1 MPTHRSPRGRRV
13 RFVLT
18 VQLVVTLTVLL
29 AAGQASGY
37 PLERGSTTAAKA
49 RPLDKVERKVLDQT
63 AAKGAATF
71 FVLLKDRANLAPA
84 TRLTRHRDRTAAV
97 YQRLRANADHSQA
110 RLRQLL
116 RASKV
121 DYKPFWIANAVKVT
135 AGPKLLAKIAALP
148 EVERVVAERRVQIP
162 KPSPAQERAR
172 IQAIEWNIDR
182 IRAPEVWSTFGDRG
196 DGIVVAN
203 IDTGVQFDHPALV
216 RQYRGNLGGGVFDH
230 NYNWFDPSQVCGSPS
245 LVPCDNVFHGTHTMG
260 TMVGDDGDPGTNQI
274 GVAPHARWIAAKGCE
289 DLGCSDSALLASGQW
304 VIAPTD
310 LNGQNPRPDLAPN
323 IVNNSW
329 GSGPGDPFYQQI
341 VDAWNAAGIFPQ
353 FSNGNAGP
361 SCGSAGSPGDFL
373 NTYAAGAF
381 DINNTIADFSSR
393 GPSAFGGE
401 LKPNIAA
408 PGVDVRSSVPGGGY
422 DLVSGTSMASPHVAG
437 TVALMW
443 SAAPSLVGDIALTR
457 QLLDD
462 TAVDTEDLS
471 CGGTAD
477 DNNVWGEGRLD
488 AFAAVDASPRGPVGT
503 LTGTVTDQSTGNPIE
518 GAAVH
523 AVGPSDRTTFTGA
536 DGSYT
541 VTLPVGTYDV
551 TASHFGYLSE
561 TAGGVTVTEGA
572 TTTQDF
578 ALQPAPS
585 HTVSG
590 HVRDG
595 DGNPLAGA
603 TVTIEATPLPP
614 ATTDAGGAYSFASV
628 PEGEYDVTASA
639 GGCYE
644 TQTQHLVVD
653 GDETLDFTLAQR
665 HDNFGYSCQ
674 PTDFGFVDAN
684 TVLPLSGDDA
694 SVPVTLPFE
703 FTFYGATYTSAN
715 VTTNGFLSFV
725 NPEPVFTNG
734 PIPSADIPNGA
745 IYPFWDDFI
754 VDDAAS
760 VRTEALGSAPDRSF
774 VIEWDNVAFLA
785 DTSKRVNFE
794 VVLTE
799 TGHIT
804 FQYQGIDDDGMEE
817 GSSATIGIEN
827 AAGDDALQYSFN
839 QPAVSNG
846 TAILFSLPPS
856 GFVQGTVTDANDH
869 QPIVGARVRALQGS
883 DVVRQTTTGADGHY
897 RLQVPLG
904 TYTIEASARGYAT
917 ETAPAVVDQENE
929 VVTRDFVLETARAE
943 VDPTALEF
951 IVPPGEHRSQQLTL
965 RNTGSA
971 TLEWEVRETGG
982 GRVATSS
989 TRGLT
994 RSKNA
999 DPNART
1005 TKGLYPGGTPR
1016 GWSPTAPGDVLKSW
1030 PPTGLALAWGV
1041 GFDGDVWLS
1050 DVPDNDRNHEFTVD
1064 GAATGRSWPTPWAGD
1079 WPADMAL
1086 DTTHNLMCQLAVG
1099 GDNGIHCWDAST
1111 GAEVDSITGPW
1122 SGISQRGLAY
1132 RADDDSFYVGGW
1144 NEGILYHVKGLSHPD
1159 KGAVIGQCSPADGSI
1174 SGLGYNAAFNVVW
1187 AATNS
1192 PTDTIYELDPT
1203 SCNVL
1208 STLAHPTPGF
1218 NGAGLELDDAGNL
1231 WTIGQAPNRAYL
1243 IDSGVPSFTDVPWL
1257 SENPTSGTLPPGG
1270 SQQVQVTVD
1279 ATGLTPGVYD
1289 ASLVF
1294 VTNSGREPN
1303 LRVPVRLVVPAY
1315 RVGVNAGNGQY
1326 VDSHGDTWVADRAFT
1341 AGGYGYLGSSTTES
1355 SNHAIAGTVDD
1366 PLYQNLRRRMYEY
1379 KFDGLAPGIYQVE
1392 LRFAELARTRPNTH
1406 LFDVILENNL
1416 VLPAHDIALEV
1427 GSFAADDHSFFIRV
1441 DDGSLDVRLIR
1452 RAGFGQPIINAV
1464 RVTSRPDQ

>member
-37 PLERGSTTAAKA
+37 PLERGSSTAAKA
-49 RPLDKVERKVLDQT
+49 KPLDKVERKVLDQT

-71 FVLLKDRANLAPA
+71 FVVLKDRADLAPA
-84 TRLTRHRDRTAAV
+84 TKLTRHRDRTAAV
-97 YQRLRANADHSQA
+97 YRRLRANADRSQA

-121 DYKPFWIANAVKVT
+121 DYKPFWIANAIKVT
-135 AGPKLLAKIAALP
+135 AGPKLLVKIAALP
-148 EVERVVAERRVQIP
+148 EVERVVAAGRVRLP
-162 KPSPAQERAR
+162 KPSPAQEQAR

-203 IDTGVQFDHPALV
+203 VDTGVQFDHPALV

-245 LVPCDNVFHGTHTMG
+245 LAPCDNVGHGSHTMG

-289 DLGCSDSALLASGQW
+289 SDFCSDEALLAAGQW
-304 VIAPTD
+304 ILAPTD

-329 GSGPGDPFYQQI
+329 GDGPGNPFYQQI

-408 PGVDVRSSVPGGGY
+408 PGVDVRSSVPGGY
-422 DLVSGTSMASPHVAG
+422 EAFSGTSMASPHVAG

-462 TAVDTEDLS
+462 TAIDTEDLS

-503 LTGTVTDQSTGNPIE
+503 LTGTVTDAATGSPIE

-523 AVGPSDRTTFTGA
+523 AVGPSDRTSFTGA
-536 DGSYT
+536 DGSYSI
-541 VTLPVGTYDV
+541 TLPVGTYDV

-561 TAGGVTVTEGA
+561 TASGVTVTEGA

-578 ALQPAPS
+578 ALTPAPS
-585 HTVSG
+585 HTVFG

-603 TVTIEATPLPP
+603 TVTIEATPIPP
-614 ATTDAGGAYSFASV
+614 ATTDADGFYSFASV

-653 GDETLDFTLAQR
+653 GDETLDFTLPQR

-684 TVLPLSGDDA
+684 TVLPLTGDDA
-694 SVPVTLPFE
+694 SVAVTLPFE
-703 FTFYGATYTSAN
+703 FTFYGVTYTSAN

-725 NPEPVFTNG
+725 NSEPVFANG

-804 FQYQGIDDDGMEE
+804 FQYQGIDNDGMEE

-839 QPAVSNG
+839 QPAVSDG

-869 QPIVGARVRALQGS
+869 QPIAGAHVRALQGS
-883 DVVRQTTTGADGHY
+883 DVVRETTTGADGHY

-904 TYTIEASARGYAT
+904 TYTIEASAPNYST
-917 ETAPAVVDQENE
+917 ETAQAVVDQENE

-943 VDPTALEF
+943 VDPAALVF
-951 IVPPGEHRSQQLTL
+951 IVQPGERRSQQLTL

-982 GRVATSS
+982 GRVVTSS

-994 RSKNA
+994 RAKNA

-1064 GAATGRSWPTPWAGD
+1064 GAATGRSWPTPWAGE

-1099 GDNGIHCWDAST
+1099 GDNGIHCWDVDT
-1111 GAEVDSITGPW
+1111 GAEVDSITGPFPW
-1122 SGISQRGLAY
+1122 TAISQRGLAY

-1144 NEGILYHVKGLSHPD
+1144 NEGVLYHVKGLSHPD

-1192 PTDTIYELDPT
+1192 PTDTIYGLDPA

-1208 STLAHPTPGF
+1208 TTLAHPTPGSTAP
-1218 NGAGLELDDAGNL
+1218 GWS
-1231 WTIGQAPNRAYL
+1231 WTTPA
-1243 IDSGVPSFTDVPWL
+1243 
-1257 SENPTSGTLPPGG
+1257 TSGPSARRP
-1270 SQQVQVTVD
+1270 
-1279 ATGLTPGVYD
+1279 TGPT
-1289 ASLVF
+1289 
-1294 VTNSGREPN
+1294 
-1303 LRVPVRLVVPAY
+1303 
-1315 RVGVNAGNGQY
+1315 
-1326 VDSHGDTWVADRAFT
+1326 
-1341 AGGYGYLGSSTTES
+1341 
-1355 SNHAIAGTVDD
+1355 
-1366 PLYQNLRRRMYEY
+1366 
-1379 KFDGLAPGIYQVE
+1379 
-1392 LRFAELARTRPNTH
+1392 
-1406 LFDVILENNL
+1406 
-1416 VLPAHDIALEV
+1416 
-1427 GSFAADDHSFFIRV
+1427 
-1441 DDGSLDVRLIR
+1441 
-1452 RAGFGQPIINAV
+1452 
-1464 RVTSRPDQ
+1464 